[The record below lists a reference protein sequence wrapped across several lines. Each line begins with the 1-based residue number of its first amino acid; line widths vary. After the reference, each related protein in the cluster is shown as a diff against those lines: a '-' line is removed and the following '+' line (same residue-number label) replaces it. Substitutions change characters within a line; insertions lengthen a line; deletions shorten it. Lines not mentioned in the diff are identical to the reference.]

1 MLQAIIIILLCQ
13 LVGEVTVLVL
23 DLPFPGPVLGML
35 LLFAGLVIRG
45 ETPPALK
52 AFSDTLLR
60 YLALLFVPAGVGLMV
75 HFGLVAR
82 DWLGL
87 SRRQSAALAY
97 HDPGGVPVQPLAQPA
112 LGRRHGPASGI
123 AVHGAVDRHP
133 AVDGYGL

>member
-82 DWLGL
+82 DWLPIL
-87 SRRQSAALAY
+87 AALL
-97 HDPGGVPVQPLAQPA
+97 VSTVLALVVTMLVLSGLIRLRA
-112 LGRRHGPASGI
+112 RRHES
-123 AVHGAVDRHP
+123 
-133 AVDGYGL
+133 